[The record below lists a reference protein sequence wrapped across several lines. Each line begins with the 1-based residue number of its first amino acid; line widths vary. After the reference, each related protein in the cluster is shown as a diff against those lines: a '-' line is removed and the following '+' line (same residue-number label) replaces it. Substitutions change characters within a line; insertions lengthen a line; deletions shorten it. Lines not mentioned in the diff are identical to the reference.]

1 MKISDLEIKLPT
13 VKGLRDIQSEAV
25 VRIKQAEAERKA
37 QEKLEIEQAT
47 FDLVQSII
55 DNLPLKMTE
64 AANAGFSQCDV
75 IKIAIGS
82 PQHIQRAGELLAK
95 ILTVNNFIVEWERD
109 TSRGL
114 QTMFASWE
122 RQKKTLN
129 A

>member
-1 MKISDLEIKLPT
+1 MKISDLEITLPT
-13 VKGLRDIQSEAV
+13 VKGLRDIQSEAI

-47 FDLVQSII
+47 FNLVQSII

-82 PQHIQRAGELLAK
+82 PQHIQRASELLAK
-95 ILTVNNFIVEWERD
+95 ILTVNNFIVEWDRD

-114 QTMFASWE
+114 QTMFVSWE
-122 RQKKTLN
+122 RQKKTVD